1 MSLPAANKS
10 PQSAR
15 LEILG
20 LTFAPPGVPGGG
32 RVKVVAIPGGV
43 PGGATP
49 PPDNGGKKI
58 PQFSASA
65 KNSQRKIKTLGI
77 SL

>member
-1 MSLPAANKS
+1 MSGVQNVGS
-10 PQSAR
+10 N
-15 LEILG
+15 I
-20 LTFAPPGVPGGG
+20 APPGTPGGG

-49 PPDNGGKKI
+49 PADNSGKKI
-58 PQFSASA
+58 PAFSASA